1 MVTVCLSGQAS
12 SPCDYRKAWAVGLKA
27 GYQLCVPQQCCDWVF
42 GGWVCRVQCV
52 TAAVQLGV
60 SRLPQ
65 LRVQVLVYGDC
76 AVNVEP
82 NSQDL
87 ATIAVTSAETA
98 AAFGIE
104 PRVALLSYSTGA
116 SGSGPQ
122 VGSGLACDN
131 SLCGFP
137 ICVTLPPMSPFPNFI

>member
-1 MVTVCLSGQAS
+1 MWST
-12 SPCDYRKAWAVGLKA
+12 
-27 GYQLCVPQQCCDWVF
+27 
-42 GGWVCRVQCV
+42 
-52 TAAVQLGV
+52 TAAVHLAV
-60 SRLPQ
+60 SLLPQ

-122 VGSGLACDN
+122 VGLGPLCDS
-131 SLCGFP
+131 SLCHS
-137 ICVTLPPMSPFPNFI
+137 PM

>member
-1 MVTVCLSGQAS
+1 MSM
-12 SPCDYRKAWAVGLKA
+12 
-27 GYQLCVPQQCCDWVF
+27 
-42 GGWVCRVQCV
+42 
-52 TAAVQLGV
+52 
-60 SRLPQ
+60 LPQ

-122 VGSGLACDN
+122 VGLG
-131 SLCGFP
+131 SLCDSPLRYSP
-137 ICVTLPPMSPFPNFI
+137 ICMTVRIFF

>member
-1 MVTVCLSGQAS
+1 M
-12 SPCDYRKAWAVGLKA
+12 
-27 GYQLCVPQQCCDWVF
+27 
-42 GGWVCRVQCV
+42 
-52 TAAVQLGV
+52 
-60 SRLPQ
+60 LPQ

-122 VGSGLACDN
+122 VGFSPTCVWLFPV
-131 SLCGFP
+131 SL
-137 ICVTLPPMSPFPNFI
+137 VQSYATLPIVF

>member
-1 MVTVCLSGQAS
+1 MWST
-12 SPCDYRKAWAVGLKA
+12 
-27 GYQLCVPQQCCDWVF
+27 
-42 GGWVCRVQCV
+42 
-52 TAAVQLGV
+52 TAAVHLAV
-60 SRLPQ
+60 SLLPQ

-87 ATIAVTSAETA
+87 ATIA

-122 VGSGLACDN
+122 VGLGPLCDS
-131 SLCGFP
+131 SLCHSA
-137 ICVTLPPMSPFPNFI
+137 M